1 VTGDFRSV
9 LEDWV
14 VGDNIEKLSNRRKHK
29 RLAIVTLRY
38 HVVSGWEKGKASR
51 VVLGVVDN
59 ISEDG
64 LCLKTQSLEVD
75 GIHLAYDDTPLV
87 RNRLKIDLDLPGLSQ
102 SIQIEGDVEWYEK
115 EPGSEFYT
123 VGISFSKINER
134 DREMLREYIEKMEQF
149 HFL

>member
-1 VTGDFRSV
+1 MLKKDDMVSD
-9 LEDWV
+9 D
-14 VGDNIEKLSNRRKHK
+14 IEKLSNRRKHK

-38 HVVSGWEKGKASR
+38 HVVSGWEKGKSSR

-64 LCLKTQSLEVD
+64 LCLKTQFLEVD

-87 RNRLKIDLDLPGLSQ
+87 RNRLKIDLGLPGLSET
-102 SIQIEGDVEWYEK
+102 ILIEGEVEWYEK

-123 VGISFSKINER
+123 VGISFSKIEER
-134 DREMLREYIEKMEQF
+134 DRERLKEYIEKMEQF
-149 HFL
+149 NFL